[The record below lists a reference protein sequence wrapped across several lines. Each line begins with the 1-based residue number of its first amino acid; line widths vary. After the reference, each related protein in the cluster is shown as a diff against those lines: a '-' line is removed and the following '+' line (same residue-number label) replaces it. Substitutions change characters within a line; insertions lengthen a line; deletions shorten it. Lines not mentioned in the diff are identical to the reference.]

1 MLVLVSPR
9 IPVVLKSAGGV
20 FISSK
25 GSHLHGWIYLKDTI
39 FSGYKFKQFGG
50 LLYLT
55 GINFSDFLMISYV
68 FLIDTGK
75 LN

>member
-25 GSHLHGWIYLKDTI
+25 GSHLHAWVYLKATI
-39 FSGYKFKQFGG
+39 FSGYKFKQLDG
-50 LLYLT
+50 LLYLA
-55 GINFSDFLMISYV
+55 GINFSDFLMISCV

-75 LN
+75 YN

>member
-9 IPVVLKSAGGV
+9 IPVVLKSARGV

-25 GSHLHGWIYLKDTI
+25 GSYLHAWVYLKATI
-39 FSGYKFKQFGG
+39 CSWYKFKKFGG